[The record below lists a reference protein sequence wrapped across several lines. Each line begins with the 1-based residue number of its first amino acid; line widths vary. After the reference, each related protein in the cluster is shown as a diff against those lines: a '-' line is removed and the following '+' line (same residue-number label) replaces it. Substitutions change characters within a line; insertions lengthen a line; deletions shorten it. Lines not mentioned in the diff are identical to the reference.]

1 MEPFNRSDITLANW
15 RTRPYSSWSFQNAA
29 ELVPSAIIAGRRTPE
44 KPVVDFGSLR
54 SLPVRGLEGNDCSLE
69 AFLEETG
76 SDAFLV
82 MRRGEIVAEW
92 YGRHCNPAK
101 PHMVFSISKS
111 ITALIAGILVAEG
124 RIALSDLIGDVLPAS
139 KGSAY
144 GDATFEQLI
153 NMSVSLDFEE
163 NYLDRT
169 GAFDR
174 YRRAMLWNPDN
185 PADPAPD
192 LKSFLCTIPRGPD
205 PHGSIHAYHSP
216 NTDVA
221 GIVLEIASGRRF
233 ADLLETYLW
242 QPMGAL
248 GDAHL
253 TLDKVGNPRASAGL
267 SMTARDLARI
277 GEMMR
282 RGGDG
287 IIPGKWVS
295 DIWAG
300 GNART
305 WATGTQSWLFEGGS
319 YRHYWY
325 WSGMGAIAAIGIHGQ
340 WLWIDPATETVVV
353 RLASEPLPVNDDLD
367 HAIIKM
373 LAAVA
378 AA

>member
-1 MEPFNRSDITLANW
+1 MEPFSRSDIILANW
-15 RTRPYSSWSFQNAA
+15 RTRPYSSWSFQNAS
-29 ELVPSAIIAGRRTPE
+29 ELVPSAVIAGRRILE
-44 KPVVDFGSLR
+44 KAVVDLGALQ
-54 SLPVRGLEGNDCSLE
+54 SLPVEGMDGKPRALET
-69 AFLEETG
+69 FLEESD

-82 MRRGEIVAEW
+82 MRKGEIVAEW
-92 YGRHCNPAK
+92 YAGHCNPAR

-111 ITALIAGILVAEG
+111 ITSLIAGNLVAEG
-124 RIALSDLIGDVLPAS
+124 RIALADVIADILPAS
-139 KGSAY
+139 RGSAY

-185 PADPAPD
+185 PVDPAPD
-192 LKSFLCTIPRGPD
+192 LKTFLCTIPRGPY
-205 PHGSIHAYHSP
+205 PHGSLHAYHSP

-221 GIVLEIASGRRF
+221 GILLEIVSGRRF
-233 ADLLETYLW
+233 GELLETHLW
-242 QPMGAL
+242 QPLGAL
-248 GDAHL
+248 GDVHL

-282 RGGDG
+282 QGGG
-287 IIPGKWVS
+287 GMVPETWVA

-300 GNART
+300 GNRET
-305 WATGTQSWLFEGGS
+305 WATGSQAWLLNGGS
-319 YRHYWY
+319 YRYYWY
-325 WSGMGAIAAIGIHGQ
+325 WTGTGAIAAIGIHGQ
-340 WLWIDPATETVVV
+340 WLWIDPKTETVIV
-353 RLASEPLPVNDDLD
+353 RLASEPVPVNDDLD

-373 LAAVA
+373 LAAVSA
-378 AA
+378 A